1 MANPQK
7 AKGDNFER
15 ELAAYINEYLGRELC
30 SRAPLSGGGVVG
42 ILSGGADLIGPPDL
56 FIEAKRVEKLS
67 FPAAMAQAERN
78 IIQTQT
84 QDMGVV
90 INRRNRMS
98 TGQSYV
104 LLRLDNFLRLYKSHL
119 TLEGIL

>member
-104 LLRLDNFLRLYKSHL
+104 LLRFDDFLRLYKSHL